1 MNLPLLA
8 HGVAAVL
15 GIESHT
21 GLARESAL
29 PQAPRLR
36 RLGIEG
42 LIRIHDGLPAAA
54 KLLGVI
60 LHRRTA
66 RPGNIVQLMNVTA
79 SLLDGKAESQHVH
92 LRLTTGI
99 HGMESGVSGLRIS
112 LSLRSGS
119 RHRFLLSDGGLL
131 LLLLRGG
138 SGLLLLLLL
147 PILSRKRSFNTTF
160 SSSCL
165 RNLGILFSRS
175 LGLVLVFDQGLSS
188 LDRLSSLLRRLK
200 RHRVLS
206 RYEVPATHQFILA
219 RRGDDMNQKGQ
230 AQGRYHKESKRR
242 LLCGAHSVSSR

>member
-131 LLLLRGG
+131 I
-138 SGLLLLLLL
+138 LLLL
-147 PILSRKRSFNTTF
+147 PILSRKRSFNSTF

-165 RNLGILFSRS
+165 RNLGILFSGS
-175 LGLVLVFDQGLSS
+175 LSLVLVFDQGLSS